1 MRVHRAV
8 ACLTILFIFLTLTP
22 ICRVNAQDYLEYH
35 IKINTDKS
43 ADWMI
48 TKVSDINAPIDTWE
62 GFQNRIYDLIDEASA
77 LTGRQM
83 EIDENSLQISTNVF
97 SSSKTT
103 EYMFIWE
110 NFSFNQNGELLFG
123 DVFGVNSFFTKL
135 YGEASVQINY
145 PPMLAVKS
153 VVPEPNV
160 HDTSTSTLRWYR
172 TQDLVVGNASITL
185 GEPINTENNRNLTR
199 NALIAII
206 AAVAIALPLTGVYFL
221 KRRRSKAK
229 AANNVSTVLLESDE
243 EKILKLL
250 QSSGNTM
257 RQSDITEASR
267 FSKAKTS
274 QLLAA
279 LEKRG
284 VITRYKK
291 GRDKIVTFKGTG
303 KGE

>member
-1 MRVHRAV
+1 MRVHRGV
-8 ACLTILFIFLTLTP
+8 AYVAILLIFITLIP

-35 IKINTDKS
+35 IKINTDNS

-62 GFQNRIYDLIDEASA
+62 GFQNRIYDLVDEASV

-110 NFSFNQNGELLFG
+110 NFSVNQNGELLFG

-153 VVPEPNV
+153 VIPEPNV

-172 TQDLVVGNASITL
+172 TQDLVVGNARITL
-185 GEPINTENNRNLTR
+185 GEAVDSENNQNLTR

-206 AAVAIALPLTGVYFL
+206 AAVAIALPLTGFYVI
-221 KRRRSKAK
+221 KRKKSKTK
-229 AANNVSTVLLESDE
+229 ASTVLLESEE

-250 QSSGNTM
+250 QASGNTM
-257 RQSDITEASR
+257 RQSDITEQCR

-274 QLLAA
+274 QLLASM
-279 LEKRG
+279 EKRG
-284 VITRYKK
+284 IVTRYKK